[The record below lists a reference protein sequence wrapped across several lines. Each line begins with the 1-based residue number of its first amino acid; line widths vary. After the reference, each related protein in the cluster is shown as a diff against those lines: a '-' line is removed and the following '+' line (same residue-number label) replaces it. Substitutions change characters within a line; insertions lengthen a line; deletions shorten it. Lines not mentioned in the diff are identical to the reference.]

1 MEENG
6 HEEHSMPEQLGNDST
21 VTTKP
26 RRNNKPMAVAAQTNG
41 QLTEEEK
48 EKRTREKK
56 VGLLPTAAAEQKPV
70 EYNGKIIQ
78 ETTWSALKGRKLF
91 SVNSDGSHPYLKLSK
106 SSYYDL
112 VTEEVVTSVPITSQQ
127 KVYRIKLL

>member
-6 HEEHSMPEQLGNDST
+6 HDPQATLEQPGNDT
-21 VTTKP
+21 PVTTNKK
-26 RRNNKPMAVAAQTNG
+26 RKPMAASAVQEQNG
-41 QLTEEEK
+41 QATALEGGK
-48 EKRTREKK
+48 SKRERK
-56 VGLLPTAAAEQKPV
+56 VGLLPTAAGDQKAV
-70 EYNGKIIQ
+70 SFAGKIIQ

-91 SVNSDGSHPYLKLSK
+91 SVNPDGSHPYLKLSK

-112 VTEEVVTSVPITSQQ
+112 VTEEVVTSVPITTAQ